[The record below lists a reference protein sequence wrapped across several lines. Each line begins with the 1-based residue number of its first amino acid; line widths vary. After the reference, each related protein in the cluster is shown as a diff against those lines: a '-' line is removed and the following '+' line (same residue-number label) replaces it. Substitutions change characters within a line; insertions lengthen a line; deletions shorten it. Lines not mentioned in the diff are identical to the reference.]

1 MIKKG
6 RFIIFNTFLS
16 LEKNDK
22 NYTCKDHSG
31 NSSDYDAPYS
41 NHCEKIET
49 RSKSFN
55 KRRIFC
61 GVILV
66 FVFLLGIM
74 MTYFITK
81 HLPSQPDPEPPVL
94 QVPVPRVLDKLTIP
108 MGMKIIVYYANS
120 SVENLAIEIKEVMN
134 DWKRFNNVTVT
145 SISDFSDS
153 DNETSTRDK
162 GSV

>member
-1 MIKKG
+1 MY
-6 RFIIFNTFLS
+6 RL
-16 LEKNDK
+16 DP
-22 NYTCKDHSG
+22 NYCV
-31 NSSDYDAPYS
+31 
-41 NHCEKIET
+41 KIET

-61 GVILV
+61 GVTLV
-66 FVFLLGIM
+66 FVFLTGIM

-94 QVPVPRVLDKLTIP
+94 PRVDKLTIP
-108 MGMKIIVYYANS
+108 MGMKIVVNYSKSHSRVAIS
-120 SVENLAIEIKEVMN
+120 NLSNEIKDIMN

-145 SISDFSDS
+145 VIPDFNDS